1 MTNNQIKQ
9 AFFGLLN
16 AANLGYPISW
26 PGVNF
31 TPPATGSWLEVM
43 FFPNASL
50 DNGLAYDSTKTPVGI
65 FQVSCVTR
73 PGSGTIALGAMA
85 DQIRTTYAKGT
96 TITGSVR
103 VVREPYD
110 FELDAMDDRI
120 KIVVSVEYSG

>member
-1 MTNNQIKQ
+1 MTNNQIKT
-9 AFFGLLN
+9 AFYGVLN
-16 AANLGYPISW
+16 TAALGYQISW

-43 FFPNASL
+43 FFPNESL
-50 DNGLAYDSTKTPVGI
+50 DNGLAYDSQTIPRGI

-73 PGSGTIALGAMA
+73 PGAGTVALGAIA
-85 DQIRTTYAKGT
+85 EQIRTTFAKGT

-103 VVREPYD
+103 VIREPYD
-110 FELDAMDDRI
+110 MELEPFEDRI